1 MILVYAQMCTEL
13 HKDERKN
20 KKTTKKQKELSK
32 VILKALHKE
41 KRQAHN
47 YILNYFHFRR
57 NSK

>member
-1 MILVYAQMCTEL
+1 MILVYAQMFSEL
-13 HKDERKN
+13 HKDERK
-20 KKTTKKQKELSK
+20 KQKTKKQKELSK

-47 YILNYFHFRR
+47 YILNYFHFGR